1 MSHPNSIYA
10 DSALFRGGSPAITQV
25 GSPAFSAGRNPSL
38 HSVAVNLH
46 QLPLTPVPPRKAL
59 ADVCSVF
66 VSAGGDA
73 RECCGRAATELC
85 ADVAVVSDWTPLG
98 LSPAGPRS
106 LSELA
111 GPCGPTINIFVPNS
125 FPSATE
131 PRAVQLTV
139 CIGPLRIQLRSPR
152 GCSHSRPRPPAGS
165 CAAAALSFFERRR
178 QRERLH
184 LRAGR
189 EAAVVRGE
197 PQDRMRN
204 LFRPRNPLKHRRRCK
219 TARRPDAPSAEQ
231 TEQWQSTGD
240 GGAAPHVF
248 SKASTSMP
256 MSRLRFS

>member
-73 RECCGRAATELC
+73 RQCCGRAATELC

-125 FPSATE
+125 FPTE

-152 GCSHSRPRPPAGS
+152 GCSHSHPRLPAGLRRSRSCCRPRRATGSHAQSLPA
-165 CAAAALSFFERRR
+165 A
-178 QRERLH
+178 Q
-184 LRAGR
+184 
-189 EAAVVRGE
+189 
-197 PQDRMRN
+197 
-204 LFRPRNPLKHRRRCK
+204 
-219 TARRPDAPSAEQ
+219 PSAASSSLQNCAQ
-231 TEQWQSTGD
+231 TRRTVS
-240 GGAAPHVF
+240 
-248 SKASTSMP
+248 
-256 MSRLRFS
+256 